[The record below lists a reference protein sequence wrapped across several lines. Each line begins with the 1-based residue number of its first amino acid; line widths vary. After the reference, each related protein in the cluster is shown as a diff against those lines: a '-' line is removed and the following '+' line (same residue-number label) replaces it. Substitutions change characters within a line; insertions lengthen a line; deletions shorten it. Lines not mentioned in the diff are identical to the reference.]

1 LFGPILL
8 QLKLKFGCPFI
19 RKVRAAPPQI
29 SVLLLLS
36 EIALILTEA
45 GEAELKFL
53 VIDGKHWA
61 TGPVVSLMVTVVLQV
76 LKLFDPSKTL
86 NVMF

>member
-1 LFGPILL
+1 M
-8 QLKLKFGCPFI
+8 

-29 SVLLLLS
+29 SVLLLFS
-36 EIALILTEA
+36 EIALTLTDA

-53 VIDGKHWA
+53 VIDGRHCA

-86 NVMF
+86 NIIFWTDPEFAQQ